1 MKKWFV
7 LLIAC
12 LLTLAACGNSNSDDQ
27 SEDKKSSDSTST
39 VDYELDNGKTIE
51 IPKNPKRIVL
61 MGASYTGN
69 LLDLGIKPVGVDSY
83 AFQSDILK
91 PELEGVEQLGA
102 GDVEKIVELKPDLI
116 LSFDTDKNND
126 KYSKIAPTIP
136 FTYTKHNYLD
146 IHKELGKIV
155 NKEKEAQAFID
166 QWNEKTADDSKE
178 IKAQIGEDT
187 TVSIYQ
193 IFQKKIYVYGDN
205 WGRGSEIIYQAF
217 DLAMPESVTKDVKPT
232 GWKEISAEEIG
243 KYAGDIMMISS
254 DTGKISN
261 SIVESKVW
269 KNLDAVKNNRVINYD
284 SEDFWFNDP
293 ISLEHQREVLKK
305 ELMKIEK

>member
-12 LLTLAACGNSNSDDQ
+12 LLMLAACGNTS
-27 SEDKKSSDSTST
+27 SEKKAEDTKSSESSK
-39 VDYELDNGKTIE
+39 VNYKLDNGKTIK
-51 IPKNPKRIVL
+51 IPENPKRVVL
-61 MGASYTGN
+61 MSASYTGN
-69 LLDLGIKPVGVDSY
+69 LLELGVKPVGVDAY

-91 PELEGVEQLGA
+91 PKLKGVTQLGA

-116 LSFDTDKNND
+116 ISFDTDKNNS
-126 KYSKIAPTIP
+126 KYAKIAPTIP
-136 FTYTKHNYLD
+136 ISYAKHGYLD
-146 IHKELGKIV
+146 IHEELGQIV
-155 NKEKEAQAFID
+155 GKEKEAKAFVD
-166 QWNEKTADDSKE
+166 QWKEKTAEDGKE
-178 IKAQIGEDT
+178 IKEKIGADK

-193 IFQKKIYVYGDN
+193 VFQKKIYVYGDN

-217 DLAMPESVTKDVKPT
+217 GLKMPEAVTKDVKPT
-232 GWKEISAEEIG
+232 GWKEISAEQIG
-243 KYAGDIMMISS
+243 KYSGDILLISS

-261 SIVESKVW
+261 SIVESNVW
-269 KNLDAVKNNRVINYD
+269 KNLDAVKNDRVIQYD